1 MYRGW
6 PFFRTLVDFMQMNLA
21 KSDMRISET
30 YTDPLPETENHD
42 RLRRRISEEHDS
54 CVEAVLHVTGHENLM
69 DNGHVL
75 QRPMR
80 LRKTRTWTRS
90 PTFQVSLLRRLRAVP
105 GDSPSETACPIL
117 CSSPSPVPR
126 PGY

>member
-30 YTDPLPETENHD
+30 YTDPLPETVNHD

-80 LRKTRTWTRS
+80 LRNPYVDPLS
-90 PTFQVSLLRRLRAVP
+90 YVQVSLLRRLRAVP
-105 GDSPSETACPIL
+105 EDPPSETAC
-117 CSSPSPVPR
+117 SSPSPAPP
-126 PGY
+126 PGC

>member
-1 MYRGW
+1 
-6 PFFRTLVDFMQMNLA
+6 MQMNLA

-69 DNGHVL
+69 DNSPVL
-75 QRPMR
+75 QRSMR
-80 LRKTRTWTRS
+80 LRNPYVDPLS
-90 PTFQVSLLRRLRAVP
+90 YVP
-105 GDSPSETACPIL
+105 GEPASPAARPSRKTPPSETACPKL
-117 CSSPSPVPR
+117 CSSPSPAC
-126 PGY
+126 